1 MYIAITALGVL
12 VQNFHQLHRKE
23 NFKNC

>member
-12 VQNFHQLHRKE
+12 VQNFYQLHRKE